1 MISEPHSR
9 HVEMDDVDI
18 LLLKPMDDD
27 ELLLGSTN
35 VNRLAIDRVI
45 TGMKDEPSE

>member
-18 LLLKPMDDD
+18 LLLFSID
-27 ELLLGSTN
+27 EDEVLLGSTN
-35 VNRLAIDRVI
+35 VNCLTIDRVK
-45 TGMKDEPSE
+45 TGMKDEPNE